1 MSKGLVDHTKK
12 WVELWLAAVLLCHA
26 PIGQLSPLPCL
37 ITSPSC
43 WGTNFLY
50 LSNPHLGT
58 SFPFFHALA
67 AQYCYCGHSPVLC
80 RHVIFHYLL
89 STITSSFLGMAIT
102 NNIFTNEWE
111 WTYASIQLISTS
123 FTLRTHIEYLRI
135 LRRYVYVLNKICL
148 ASKQIFRRLIIS
160 LPITIN
166 NCGHYLHSS
175 ISLLFL
181 WRCRCGIK
189 NFHSFKVALS
199 RYSNIQVNLH

>member
-1 MSKGLVDHTKK
+1 MSRVVIGCHVAMPRSHWSAVPVVEGLIFCISAT
-12 WVELWLAAVLLCHA
+12 
-26 PIGQLSPLPCL
+26 
-37 ITSPSC
+37 
-43 WGTNFLY
+43 
-50 LSNPHLGT
+50 PHLGT

-135 LRRYVYVLNKICL
+135 LHRYVYVLNKICL

-166 NCGHYLHSS
+166 NCGDITCILLYLFFA
-175 ISLLFL
+175 IF
-181 WRCRCGIK
+181 
-189 NFHSFKVALS
+189 VT
-199 RYSNIQVNLH
+199 V